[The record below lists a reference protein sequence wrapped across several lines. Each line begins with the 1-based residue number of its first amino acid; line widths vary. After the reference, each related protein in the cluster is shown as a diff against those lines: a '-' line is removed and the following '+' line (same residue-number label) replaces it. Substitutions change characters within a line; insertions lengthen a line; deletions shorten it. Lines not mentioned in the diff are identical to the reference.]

1 MHNII
6 SVFDAKL
13 PANTTESDLE
23 FPGGTELN
31 FRDVAEIVIPTDV
44 LNQFSSNGMC
54 IRTDEKFHYMTG
66 FLRSILIHTYIQF
79 FDIKIVTL
87 QLMSNLQLQN

>member
-1 MHNII
+1 M
-6 SVFDAKL
+6 

-54 IRTDEKFHYMTG
+54 IRTDEKFHY
-66 FLRSILIHTYIQF
+66 I
-79 FDIKIVTL
+79 
-87 QLMSNLQLQN
+87 